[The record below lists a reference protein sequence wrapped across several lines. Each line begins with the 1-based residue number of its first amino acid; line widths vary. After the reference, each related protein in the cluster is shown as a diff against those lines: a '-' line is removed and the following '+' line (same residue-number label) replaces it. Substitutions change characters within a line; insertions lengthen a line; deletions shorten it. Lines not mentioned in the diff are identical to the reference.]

1 VVLPMRVLM
10 RLDDAGK
17 IVLAVRVRREVKF
30 AGAQVFNPMHP
41 LADAAGCLAR
51 NLKEG
56 CVVIEPAEVTAE
68 LLKIE
73 IRVWQQIGLVQ
84 HERADLVKEQGIFR
98 RLVVAFGHAENA
110 DLRGLAEIELSGT
123 RDIADVLN
131 EQQIDLI
138 QIQFAET
145 SLHQRRFKMAGATR
159 EQLHHGHAEF
169 FDAFGVSCG
178 SDVTLKR
185 GDAIATIEK
194 RDCAFQ
200 Q

>member
-1 VVLPMRVLM
+1 MG
-10 RLDDAGK
+10 LDDAGK
-17 IVLAVRVRREVKF
+17 IVVAVRVRLEVKF
-30 AGAQVFNPMHP
+30 AGAQVFDPMHP
-41 LADAAGCLAR
+41 LVDAAGCLAG
-51 NLKEG
+51 NLEDG
-56 CVVIEPAEVTAE
+56 GAVIEPAEVTAE

-73 IRVWQQIGLVQ
+73 IGVWQQISLIQ

-98 RLVVAFGHAENA
+98 RLVVAFGHAENP
-110 DLRGLAEIELSGT
+110 DFRGLAEIELSGT
-123 RDIADVLN
+123 RDITDVLN

-145 SLHQRRFKMAGATR
+145 SLHQRRFKMARATR
-159 EQLHHGHAEF
+159 EQLHHWYAEF

-178 SDVTLKR
+178 GDVTLKH

-194 RDCAFQ
+194 WDCAFQ